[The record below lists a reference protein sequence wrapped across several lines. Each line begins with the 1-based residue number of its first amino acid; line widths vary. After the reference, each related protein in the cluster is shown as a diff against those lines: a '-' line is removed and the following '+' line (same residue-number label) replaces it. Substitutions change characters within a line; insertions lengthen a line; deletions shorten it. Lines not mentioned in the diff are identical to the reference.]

1 MRRITLGVAVLVA
14 MALAIP
20 AGAGKADH
28 FTAHLTELND
38 SGVTGQAVLWMTDD
52 ALTVNLTVN
61 GLDGGLVHMQHIHG
75 KAQGEAECPTIA
87 RDIDGDG
94 LISVSEGG
102 PDYGPVLLSLLR
114 DGVFPTPNPG
124 GVNKTK
130 ATYTSTNAGGDI
142 TDLGPLDSRVIV
154 VHGLDLDG
162 SGAYEP
168 GLEFALPVA
177 CGVIVAQP

>member
-1 MRRITLGVAVLVA
+1 MRKITLGVAALVV

-20 AGAGKADH
+20 AAAGKADH
-28 FTAHLTELND
+28 FTAHLTELNG
-38 SGVTGQAVLWMTDD
+38 SGVTGQAVLWAADD

-61 GLDGGLVHMQHIHG
+61 GLDRGLVHMQHIHG
-75 KAQGEAECPTIA
+75 KTQGAAECPTID
-87 RDIDGDG
+87 RDTDGDG
-94 LISVSEGG
+94 LISVAEGG

-114 DGVFPTPNPG
+114 DGVFPTPNNG
-124 GVNKTK
+124 GVAKTME
-130 ATYTSTNAGGDI
+130 TYSATNAGGSV

-154 VHGLDLDG
+154 IHGLDLDD